1 MILPGEALRVRRLLP
16 QTEITQLPGLGHLA
30 HEEQPAMLAQ
40 LIVDAARERLIV
52 PS

>member
-16 QTEITQLPGLGHLA
+16 RAEVMQLPGLGHLA

-40 LIVDAARERLIV
+40 LIIDAARERQIV